1 MSLPPVSLFICL
13 NKKNLATAV
22 HAAMG
27 TGVVRETG
35 PLTIRAGH
43 QLWQVQMMMRSALSL
58 ARARDAL
65 FW

>member
-22 HAAMG
+22 HAAIGAGM
-27 TGVVRETG
+27 VRETRL
-35 PLTIRAGH
+35 PAIRAGH

-58 ARARDAL
+58 ACARDAL